1 MAEAKLRWRPLKA
14 KWTLAKALAVDPL
27 QLKSMA
33 TPQKAELAQFLRNQ
47 FSTRLNQFTT
57 AGTVSYAVAKLAED
71 MDSSSKKMLMDM
83 NPFDQIVT
91 TRGKNRVLARAY
103 ANRKNPQNALATYI
117 TLMQDFFNSKSST
130 VKGWRSIGY
139 EQDKRIFGYD
149 SHLIR
154 GRRHKGYQ
162 DIRFEHTP
170 KYQMTDAERINF
182 WRVYKELYKT
192 DWVPITSYSSDSQ
205 REVGQLWMSGD
216 FNKLDFDEAYAK
228 LAELL
233 DARPDVIKETAPGNP
248 ADFSQQD
255 VGGGDNLVG
264 GEFVF

>member
-1 MAEAKLRWRPLKA
+1 MAGAKVKWRPLKA

-33 TPQKAELAQFLRNQ
+33 TPQKAELAQFLHSQ
-47 FSTRLNQFTT
+47 FSARLSQFTR
-57 AGTVSYAVAKLAED
+57 AGTVGYAVAKLAED
-71 MDSSSKKMLMDM
+71 MDFSSKKMLMDM
-83 NPFDQIVT
+83 NPFDNIVT

-103 ANRKNPQNALATYI
+103 ANRKNPQNALSTYI
-117 TLMQDFFNSKSST
+117 TLMQDFFSSKSST

-139 EQDKRIFGYD
+139 EQDKRIFGEVKV
-149 SHLIR
+149 
-154 GRRHKGYQ
+154 GRKKVL
-162 DIRFEHTP
+162 

-192 DWVPITSYSSDSQ
+192 DWIPITSYSSESQ
-205 REVGQLWMSGD
+205 REVGQLWVSGD

-233 DARPDVIKETAPGNP
+233 DIILDYINFR
-248 ADFSQQD
+248 F
-255 VGGGDNLVG
+255 
-264 GEFVF
+264 

>member
-1 MAEAKLRWRPLKA
+1 MRWRPLKA

-27 QLKSMA
+27 QLKSME

-47 FSTRLNQFTT
+47 FSTRLNQFTR
-57 AGTVSYAVAKLAED
+57 AGAVGYAVAKLAED

-83 NPFDQIVT
+83 NPFDPIVT
-91 TRGKNRVLARAY
+91 TRGKSRVLARTY

-139 EQDKRIFGYD
+139 EQDKRIFGEMKD
-149 SHLIR
+149 
-154 GRRHKGYQ
+154 GRK
-162 DIRFEHTP
+162 TVL
-170 KYQMTDAERINF
+170 KYQMSDAERINF

-228 LAELL
+228 LAKLL
-233 DARPDVIKETAPGNP
+233 DARPDVIKETVPGNP

-255 VGGGDNLVG
+255 AGGGDNLVG
-264 GEFVF
+264 GEYVF

>member
-1 MAEAKLRWRPLKA
+1 MAKAKLSWRPLKA
-14 KWTLAKALAVDPL
+14 KWTLSKALAVDPL

-47 FSTRLNQFTT
+47 FSSRLSQFTR
-57 AGTVSYAVAKLAED
+57 AGTVGYAVAKLAED

-83 NPFDQIVT
+83 NPFDPIVT

-117 TLMQDFFNSKSST
+117 TLMQDFFNSKSSS
-130 VKGWRSIGY
+130 VSGWREIGY
-139 EQDKRIFGYD
+139 EQDKRIFGTGKV
-149 SHLIR
+149 
-154 GRRHKGYQ
+154 GRK
-162 DIRFEHTP
+162 TVLN
-170 KYQMTDAERINF
+170 YQMTDAERINF

-192 DWVPITSYSSDSQ
+192 DWIPITSYSSDSQ

-216 FNKLDFDEAYAK
+216 FSKLDFEAAYAK

-233 DARPDVIKETAPGNP
+233 DARPDVIKETKPGNP
-248 ADFSQQD
+248 ADFTRQAG
-255 VGGGDNLVG
+255 VGGDNLVG
-264 GEFVF
+264 GNEIEF

>member
-1 MAEAKLRWRPLKA
+1 MAEAKVKWRPLKA

-33 TPQKAELAQFLRNQ
+33 TPQKAELAQFLHSQ
-47 FSTRLNQFTT
+47 FSARLSQFTR
-57 AGTVSYAVAKLAED
+57 AGTVGYAVAKLAED
-71 MDSSSKKMLMDM
+71 MDFSSKKMLMDM
-83 NPFDQIVT
+83 NPFDNIVT

-103 ANRKNPQNALATYI
+103 ANRKNPQNALSTYV

-139 EQDKRIFGYD
+139 EQDKRIFGE
-149 SHLIR
+149 IKV
-154 GRRHKGYQ
+154 GRK
-162 DIRFEHTP
+162 TVL

-192 DWVPITSYSSDSQ
+192 DWVPITSYSSESQ

-233 DARPDVIKETAPGNP
+233 DARPDVIKESAPGNP
-248 ADFSQQD
+248 ADFSQQGG
-255 VGGGDNLVG
+255 VGGDYLVG
-264 GEFVF
+264 GLDF